1 MSRSEIKAKFS
12 ENVKNVYSAEKIE
25 AISDNIFDIDNCND
39 LNSIFSDIK
48 IWTINLIIQENV

>member
-25 AISDNIFDIDNCND
+25 SISDNIFDIDNCND
-39 LNSIFSDIK
+39 LNSIFSEIK
-48 IWTINLIIQENV
+48 I